1 MIVLTAQDPR
11 SVVKKAIMRCPPMLA
26 SMGSFGPTGPRLVA
40 YSSAEAATLMA
51 ATVARAQSAARI
63 LEREMWTI
71 ELASFQ
77 NRARNRS
84 VLHANWLLLRR
95 DKFMLQCKTS
105 RRGRKRN
112 ERFEIQNTEF

>member
-26 SMGSFGPTGPRLVA
+26 SMGSFGPTGPRLVP
-40 YSSAEAATLMA
+40 YSSAAPATLMA
-51 ATVARAQSAARI
+51 ATPARAQSAGRI

-84 VLHANWLLLRR
+84 VLHATLTIAAPR
-95 DKFMLQCKTS
+95 KFMLQCKTS

>member
-11 SVVKKAIMRCPPMLA
+11 SGVKKAIMRCPPMLA

-40 YSSAEAATLMA
+40 YTSAEAATLMA
-51 ATVARAQSAARI
+51 ATPARAQSAARI

-71 ELASFQ
+71 DLASFQ

-84 VLHANWLLLRR
+84 VLHATLTIAVPR
-95 DKFMLQCKTS
+95 Q
-105 RRGRKRN
+105 
-112 ERFEIQNTEF
+112 IYV